1 MRVRVFCK
9 LVVLLVVMAFNQYF
23 IPKALKLPCNDQ
35 NNETSTKNFEFKA
48 YDSISK
54 INSILKIK

>member
-1 MRVRVFCK
+1 MFCK
-9 LVVLLVVMAFNQYF
+9 LVVLLVVEAFTDYF
-23 IPKALKLPCNDQ
+23 ILKALNDAVIVRTIKLAADL
-35 NNETSTKNFEFKA
+35 EFEV